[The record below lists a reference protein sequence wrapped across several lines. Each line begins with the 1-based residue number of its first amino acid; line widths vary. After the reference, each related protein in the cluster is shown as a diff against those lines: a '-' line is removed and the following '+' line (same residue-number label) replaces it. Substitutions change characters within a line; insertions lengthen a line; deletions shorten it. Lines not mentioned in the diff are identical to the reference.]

1 VRILHHTTRDHE
13 ILYAD
18 RSSKNEP

>member
-1 VRILHHTTRDHE
+1 MKDWNEACE

-18 RSSKNEP
+18 RSQNYS